1 MTASRDLLGVVI
13 FLATGTMLVD
23 TVVVDVAVV
32 DVGSGGCLMPTL
44 NVVV

>member
-1 MTASRDLLGVVI
+1 MTASRDLRGDVT
-13 FLATGTMLVD
+13 FSAAGTMLVD

-32 DVGSGGCLMPTL
+32 EVGSGGRLMPTL

>member
-1 MTASRDLLGVVI
+1 MTASRDLLGEVI
-13 FLATGTMLVD
+13 FSATGTILVD

-32 DVGSGGCLMPTL
+32 DVGSGGRLMPTL